1 MNIVLLLYFAVVN
14 LLAFSLFA
22 IDKKSAKKNK
32 DRVSEGKLFLLAV
45 LGGALGAW
53 GGMYFFRH
61 KTKHWYFVVFM
72 PLILFVQIGVGVYLL
87 LIR

>member
-14 LLAFSLFA
+14 LLAFLLFA

-32 DRVSEGKLFLLAV
+32 DRVSEGKLFLLAI

-53 GGMYFFRH
+53 GGMYFFRN

-72 PLILFVQIGVGVYLL
+72 PLILFVQIGVVVYLWV
-87 LIR
+87 R